1 VNDFGQGWSEMR
13 WSTTE
18 IRIDE
23 IWYGNIGSTTQWRRD
38 QELNAEAAVT
48 DHHYQVNEVQP
59 PVPQSLTS
67 TVAPQQPKPI
77 DQQQQQLNNRI
88 KD

>member
-1 VNDFGQGWSEMR
+1 MKSDMVTLVQQLSDS
-13 WSTTE
+13 E
-18 IRIDE
+18 IR
-23 IWYGNIGSTTQWRRD
+23 R
-38 QELNAEAAVT
+38 LNAEAAVT

-77 DQQQQQLNNRI
+77 DQQQQQQQQQLNNRI